1 VSHAALLVH
10 GFLGSP
16 ADFGDLPQRLAERGI
31 GSRSLRL
38 PGHATGPSILDE
50 VTAEEYLTA
59 VESARQD
66 LASKYGKVSIV
77 GFSFGGALAVR
88 SAADAPPHRLVLVN
102 PWFGKFVTPGW
113 SPVDADRLLT
123 ISAATTPRVMR
134 PNGMI
139 HVYDESRIPL
149 IRAYSTVR
157 TKATSEARAFTR
169 AAAAPEVA
177 AKIGVPTLVL
187 VSDNDRTI
195 DPPTGLAWFEAL
207 PLPPER
213 KKLLR
218 FTRSDH
224 LLFQDFDREEAC
236 RAVAAFLSSQD

>member
-1 VSHAALLVH
+1 
-10 GFLGSP
+10 
-16 ADFGDLPQRLAERGI
+16 
-31 GSRSLRL
+31 
-38 PGHATGPSILDE
+38 
-50 VTAEEYLTA
+50 
-59 VESARQD
+59 
-66 LASKYGKVSIV
+66 
-77 GFSFGGALAVR
+77 
-88 SAADAPPHRLVLVN
+88 
-102 PWFGKFVTPGW
+102 
-113 SPVDADRLLT
+113 VDADRLLT